1 MAHGVARLAARLGSR
16 RKPRISLRPA
26 RPVDYGFA
34 RQTCFA
40 ALRAALGPDADW
52 DEALED
58 GLFAKQFVQSE
69 AEMVALEGRD
79 AGWLQTRRQRGRIHL
94 VRFCLAPVFRSRGL
108 GRFVLDQLQ
117 ARARK
122 AGSPILLSLARIDPA
137 LGFYL
142 RRGFRILEVDTNKV
156 HLRHDPRSSYRGP
169 GPTPGM
175 RRG

>member
-1 MAHGVARLAARLGSR
+1 MVRGVARLAERLRGR
-16 RKPRISLRPA
+16 AKRRISLRPA

-40 ALRAALGPDADW
+40 ALRDLLRPDSGW

-58 GLFAKQFVQSE
+58 GLFARQFVQSE
-69 AEMVALEGRD
+69 VEIVVLNGRD
-79 AGWLQTRRQRGRIHL
+79 AGWLQTRRERGQIHL
-94 VRFCLAPVFRSRGL
+94 VRFCLASAFRGRGV
-108 GRFVLDQLQ
+108 GGFVLDQLLS
-117 ARARK
+117 RAKK
-122 AGSPILLSLARIDPA
+122 AGRPIVLSLARIDPA

-142 RRGFRILEVDTNKV
+142 KQGFRIVEIDPHRV
-156 HLRHDPRSSYRGP
+156 HLRHDPRPSYRGP